1 MEGRHSSAQSGTK
14 FPAMSPYESH
24 ADTRESA
31 RANAGRRGRA
41 AVCDGVTSKEGGV
54 GTGLQGVG
62 ETSVFPKHFPT
73 AVTPGGL

>member
-1 MEGRHSSAQSGTK
+1 M
-14 FPAMSPYESH
+14 
-24 ADTRESA
+24 
-31 RANAGRRGRA
+31 
-41 AVCDGVTSKEGGV
+41 CDGVTSKEGGV